1 MDSSPPERNTSDAKR
16 SIVPDEDDFDFTEE
30 KAENNSQESSGE
42 NSEFEKADETES
54 QESQLYSEM
63 SSISVID
70 TQSSSNNQSDFEDLD
85 MSNVGGGDAD
95 DTSNHTFH
103 TVNTTLTSQHS
114 PTSSSAEN
122 SALYKSFQE
131 GDSTLEDSY
140 LVQDQTLEE
149 NVSSADHH
157 LEAVPAED
165 GQVQVLQAQDHFL
178 GHLLDNVHEQRDH
191 EGVHVHQDDGQGSPH
206 HVEPIQNL
214 LQDPDISIEDMIKDI
229 RNESDVED
237 RDDVVEDRKASIVPH
252 CSNNQEPAVR
262 GNRIIIETTSPT
274 SGKTWGSEKMSW
286 YKYISLIKAK

>member
-1 MDSSPPERNTSDAKR
+1 MDSSPPERNTSDAR
-16 SIVPDEDDFDFTEE
+16 GSIIPDEDDFDFTEE

-54 QESQLYSEM
+54 QESQVYSEM

-70 TQSSSNNQSDFEDLD
+70 TQSSSNNQSDFEDLE
-85 MSNVGGGDAD
+85 MSNVGDAD

-114 PTSSSAEN
+114 PTYSSSAEN
-122 SALYKSFQE
+122 STLYKSFQE

-140 LVQDQTLEE
+140 LVQDQTLE

-214 LQDPDISIEDMIKDI
+214 LQDPDISIEDMIQDI
-229 RNESDVED
+229 RDESDVED
-237 RDDVVEDRKASIVPH
+237 RDDMVKDRKASIVPH
-252 CSNNQEPAVR
+252 GSNNQEPAVR
-262 GNRIIIETTSPT
+262 FIKREGDRIIIETSSPT
-274 SGKTWGSEKMSW
+274 SGKT
-286 YKYISLIKAK
+286 

>member
-1 MDSSPPERNTSDAKR
+1 MDSSPPERNTSDAR
-16 SIVPDEDDFDFTEE
+16 GSIIPDEDDFDFTEE

-54 QESQLYSEM
+54 QESQVYSEM

-70 TQSSSNNQSDFEDLD
+70 TQSSSNNQSDFEDLE
-85 MSNVGGGDAD
+85 MSNVGDAD

-114 PTSSSAEN
+114 PTYSSSAEN
-122 SALYKSFQE
+122 STLYKSFQE

-140 LVQDQTLEE
+140 LVQDQTLE

-214 LQDPDISIEDMIKDI
+214 LQDPDISIEDMIQDI
-229 RNESDVED
+229 RDESDVED
-237 RDDVVEDRKASIVPH
+237 RDDMVEDRKASIVPH
-252 CSNNQEPAVR
+252 GSNNQEPAVR
-262 GNRIIIETTSPT
+262 FIKREGDRIIIETSSPT
-274 SGKTWGSEKMSW
+274 SGRT
-286 YKYISLIKAK
+286 

>member
-1 MDSSPPERNTSDAKR
+1 MDSSPPEQNISDARR

-54 QESQLYSEM
+54 QESQVYSEM

-70 TQSSSNNQSDFEDLD
+70 TQSSSNNQSDFEDLE

-114 PTSSSAEN
+114 PTYSSSAEN
-122 SALYKSFQE
+122 STLYKSFQE

-140 LVQDQTLEE
+140 LVQDQTLE

-191 EGVHVHQDDGQGSPH
+191 EGVHVHQDDVQGSPH

-214 LQDPDISIEDMIKDI
+214 LQDPDISIEDMIQDI
-229 RNESDVED
+229 RDESDVED
-237 RDDVVEDRKASIVPH
+237 RDDVVEASIVSH

-262 GNRIIIETTSPT
+262 FIKRDGDRIIIETTSPT
-274 SGKTWGSEKMSW
+274 TGKT
-286 YKYISLIKAK
+286 

>member
-1 MDSSPPERNTSDAKR
+1 MQ
-16 SIVPDEDDFDFTEE
+16 FDCHYIH
-30 KAENNSQESSGE
+30 NNNHYHHNNHHQ
-42 NSEFEKADETES
+42 K
-54 QESQLYSEM
+54 
-63 SSISVID
+63 ID
-70 TQSSSNNQSDFEDLD
+70 NICSSNNQSDFEDLE
-85 MSNVGGGDAD
+85 MSNVGDAD

-114 PTSSSAEN
+114 PTYSSSAEN
-122 SALYKSFQE
+122 STLYKSFQE

-140 LVQDQTLEE
+140 LVQDQTLE

-214 LQDPDISIEDMIKDI
+214 LQDPDISIEDMIQDI
-229 RNESDVED
+229 RDESDVED
-237 RDDVVEDRKASIVPH
+237 RDDMVEDRKASIVPH
-252 CSNNQEPAVR
+252 GSNNQEPAVR
-262 GNRIIIETTSPT
+262 FIKREGDRIIIETSSPT
-274 SGKTWGSEKMSW
+274 SGKT
-286 YKYISLIKAK
+286 

>member
-1 MDSSPPERNTSDAKR
+1 MDSSPPERNTSDAR
-16 SIVPDEDDFDFTEE
+16 GSIIPDEDDFDFTEE

-54 QESQLYSEM
+54 QESQVYSEM

-70 TQSSSNNQSDFEDLD
+70 TQSSSNNQSDFEDLE
-85 MSNVGGGDAD
+85 MSNVGDAD

-114 PTSSSAEN
+114 PTYSSSAEN
-122 SALYKSFQE
+122 STLYKSFQE

-140 LVQDQTLEE
+140 LVQDQTLE

-214 LQDPDISIEDMIKDI
+214 LQDPDISIEDMIQDI
-229 RNESDVED
+229 RDESDVED
-237 RDDVVEDRKASIVPH
+237 RDDMVEDRKASIVPH
-252 CSNNQEPAVR
+252 GSNNQEPAVR
-262 GNRIIIETTSPT
+262 FIKREGDRIIIETSSPT
-274 SGKTWGSEKMSW
+274 SGKT
-286 YKYISLIKAK
+286 

>member
-1 MDSSPPERNTSDAKR
+1 MDSSPPEENTSDARR
-16 SIVPDEDDFDFTEE
+16 SIIPDEDDFDFTEE

-70 TQSSSNNQSDFEDLD
+70 TQSSSNNQSDFEDLE

-114 PTSSSAEN
+114 PTSSEN
-122 SALYKSFQE
+122 QDSILYKSFPE

-214 LQDPDISIEDMIKDI
+214 LQDPDISIEDMIQDI
-229 RNESDVED
+229 RDESDVED
-237 RDDVVEDRKASIVPH
+237 RDDVVEERKASIVPH

-262 GNRIIIETTSPT
+262 FIKREGDRIIIETSSPT
-274 SGKTWGSEKMSW
+274 SGKT
-286 YKYISLIKAK
+286 

>member
-1 MDSSPPERNTSDAKR
+1 MDSSPPERNTSDTRR
-16 SIVPDEDDFDFTEE
+16 SIVPDEEE

-70 TQSSSNNQSDFEDLD
+70 TQSSSNNQSDFEDLE

-157 LEAVPAED
+157 YEAAPLAEH
-165 GQVQVLQAQDHFL
+165 GQFQAQDHFL

-191 EGVHVHQDDGQGSPH
+191 EGVHVHQDDGQGSPP

-214 LQDPDISIEDMIKDI
+214 LQDPDISIEDMIQDI
-229 RNESDVED
+229 RDESDVE
-237 RDDVVEDRKASIVPH
+237 DDVVEDRKSSIVPH

>member
-1 MDSSPPERNTSDAKR
+1 MDSSPPERNTSDAR
-16 SIVPDEDDFDFTEE
+16 GSIIPDEDDFDFTEE

-54 QESQLYSEM
+54 QESQVYSEM

-70 TQSSSNNQSDFEDLD
+70 TQSSSNNQSDFEDLE
-85 MSNVGGGDAD
+85 MSNVGDAD

-103 TVNTTLTSQHS
+103 TVNTTLTSQYS
-114 PTSSSAEN
+114 PTYSSSAEN
-122 SALYKSFQE
+122 STLYKSFQE

-140 LVQDQTLEE
+140 LVQDQTLE

-214 LQDPDISIEDMIKDI
+214 LQDPDISIEDMIQDI
-229 RNESDVED
+229 RDESDVED
-237 RDDVVEDRKASIVPH
+237 RDDMVEDRKASIVPH
-252 CSNNQEPAVR
+252 GSNNQEPAVR
-262 GNRIIIETTSPT
+262 FIKREGDRIIIETSSPT
-274 SGKTWGSEKMSW
+274 SGKT
-286 YKYISLIKAK
+286 

>member
-1 MDSSPPERNTSDAKR
+1 MDSSPPERNTSDAR
-16 SIVPDEDDFDFTEE
+16 GSIIPDEDDFDFTEE

-54 QESQLYSEM
+54 QESQVYSEM

-70 TQSSSNNQSDFEDLD
+70 TQSSSNNQSDFEDLE
-85 MSNVGGGDAD
+85 MSNVGDAD

-114 PTSSSAEN
+114 PTYSSSAEN
-122 SALYKSFQE
+122 STLYKSFQE

-140 LVQDQTLEE
+140 LVQDQTLE

-165 GQVQVLQAQDHFL
+165 VQVLQAQDHFL

-214 LQDPDISIEDMIKDI
+214 LQDPDISIEDMIQDI
-229 RNESDVED
+229 RDESDVED
-237 RDDVVEDRKASIVPH
+237 RDDMVEDRKASIVPH
-252 CSNNQEPAVR
+252 GSNNQEPAVR
-262 GNRIIIETTSPT
+262 FIKREGDRIIIETSSPT
-274 SGKTWGSEKMSW
+274 SGKT
-286 YKYISLIKAK
+286 

>member
-1 MDSSPPERNTSDAKR
+1 MDSSPPERNTSDAR
-16 SIVPDEDDFDFTEE
+16 GSIIPDEDDFDFTEE

-54 QESQLYSEM
+54 QESQVYSEM

-70 TQSSSNNQSDFEDLD
+70 TQSSSNNQSDFEDLE
-85 MSNVGGGDAD
+85 MSNVGDAD

-114 PTSSSAEN
+114 PTYSSSAEN
-122 SALYKSFQE
+122 STLYKSFQE

-140 LVQDQTLEE
+140 LVQDQTLE

-214 LQDPDISIEDMIKDI
+214 LQDPDISIEDMIQDI
-229 RNESDVED
+229 RDESDVED
-237 RDDVVEDRKASIVPH
+237 RDDMVEDRKASIVPH
-252 CSNNQEPAVR
+252 GSNNQEPAVR
-262 GNRIIIETTSPT
+262 FIKREGDRIIIETSSPS
-274 SGKTWGSEKMSW
+274 SGKT
-286 YKYISLIKAK
+286 

>member
-1 MDSSPPERNTSDAKR
+1 MDSSPPERNTSDAR
-16 SIVPDEDDFDFTEE
+16 GSIIPYEDDFDFTEE

-54 QESQLYSEM
+54 QESQVYSEM

-70 TQSSSNNQSDFEDLD
+70 TQSSSNNQSDFEDLE
-85 MSNVGGGDAD
+85 MSNVGDAD

-114 PTSSSAEN
+114 PTYSSSAEN
-122 SALYKSFQE
+122 STLYKSFQE

-140 LVQDQTLEE
+140 LVQDQTLE

-214 LQDPDISIEDMIKDI
+214 LQDPDISIEDMIQDI
-229 RNESDVED
+229 RDESDVED
-237 RDDVVEDRKASIVPH
+237 RDDMVEDRKASIVPH
-252 CSNNQEPAVR
+252 GSNNQEPAVR
-262 GNRIIIETTSPT
+262 FIKREGDRIIIETSSPT
-274 SGKTWGSEKMSW
+274 SGKT
-286 YKYISLIKAK
+286 